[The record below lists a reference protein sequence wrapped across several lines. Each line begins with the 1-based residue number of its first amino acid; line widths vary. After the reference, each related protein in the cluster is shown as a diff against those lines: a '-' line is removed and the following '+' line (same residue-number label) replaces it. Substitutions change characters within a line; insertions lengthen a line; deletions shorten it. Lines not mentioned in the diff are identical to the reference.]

1 MGHKASAGK
10 TRRMLAVAIGAVA
23 VAAVLSGAGLATA
36 STTPSKSGTEHF
48 QLVSTSATS
57 STAPVIAYG
66 VFTAPAVDHMGSNV
80 DKFVFR
86 NGSFKVRH
94 VNGKGG
100 TQSFNPKT
108 CLTKVSQ
115 PGTYKIFGGTGKY
128 AGIRGHGKFV
138 FSLLDIGAKNSM
150 GKCTRTK
157 PPIAVQQIIRASGPV
172 TT

>member
-1 MGHKASAGK
+1 MKGRIASLAGIAAAAAA
-10 TRRMLAVAIGAVA
+10 LSLGVPAIAAQGAA
-23 VAAVLSGAGLATA
+23 PAAT
-36 STTPSKSGTEHF
+36 GTEHF

-100 TQSFNPKT
+100 KQSFNPKT

-115 PGTYKIFGGTGKY
+115 PGTYRIFGGTGKY

-138 FSLLDIGAKNSM
+138 FSLLAIGAKNSM

-157 PPIAVQQIIRASGPV
+157 PPIAFQQIIRASGPV

>member
-1 MGHKASAGK
+1 VKGRIASLTGIA
-10 TRRMLAVAIGAVA
+10 AA
-23 VAAVLSGAGLATA
+23 VAALSLGVPAMAAQGAAPTAT
-36 STTPSKSGTEHF
+36 GTEHF

-57 STAPVIAYG
+57 STARVIAYG

-115 PGTYKIFGGTGKY
+115 PGTYRIFGGTGKY
-128 AGIRGHGKFV
+128 AGIRGHGTFV
-138 FSLLDIGAKNSM
+138 FSLLAIGAKNSL

-157 PPIAVQQIIRASGPV
+157 PPVAFQQIIRASGPV

>member
-1 MGHKASAGK
+1 MRRTLAAAIGTISVAAAICGTGLVAASASP
-10 TRRMLAVAIGAVA
+10 
-23 VAAVLSGAGLATA
+23 AAT
-36 STTPSKSGTEHF
+36 GTEHF

-100 TQSFNPKT
+100 KQSFNPKT

-115 PGTYKIFGGTGKY
+115 PGTYRIFGGTGKY

-138 FSLLDIGAKNSM
+138 FNLLAIGAKNSM

-157 PPIAVQQIIRASGPV
+157 PPIASQQIIRASGPV